1 MRQNFLTRRRAVW
14 VDAMARSPLFPRSSL
29 SDPRKVASARFPA
42 STQATGSLAAFFRG
56 LKTAHPAGNDCTDG
70 RCVSIDEGCGCRKR
84 RHRVLRFLRVISIAK
99 HGAARGL
106 GCKLPSPRVKQN
118 TAQRHNS
125 LSGGGVIHI
134 EPALFW
140 LVQNKMLKS
149 KPRDKEHLVDRY
161 GSTLTE
167 PVRLAAF
174 GRKASRFRVRKQVS

>member
-1 MRQNFLTRRRAVW
+1 MPWFPPCALLRIELRQMRQNFLTRRRAVW
-14 VDAMARSPLFPRSSL
+14 VDAVARSPLFPRSSL

-84 RHRVLRFLRVISIAK
+84 RHRVLRFHRVISIAK

-134 EPALFW
+134 EPRSSGSCRIRCSRANRATKNIW
-140 LVQNKMLKS
+140 LTDTVPL
-149 KPRDKEHLVDRY
+149 
-161 GSTLTE
+161 
-167 PVRLAAF
+167 
-174 GRKASRFRVRKQVS
+174 